1 MLVDLAAPRK
11 SVGLRAPSPRHFASR
26 RDKSRRYGVPRTTVS
41 TRPTSHKYHFYP
53 PSPMPKLRLED
64 LTDLKGQRALVRV
77 DFNVPL
83 SDDTPRR
90 VEDDTRIRAA
100 LPTIRHLVDAGAKV
114 VLMSHL
120 GRPKGMPDD
129 QFSLEPAADHLATL
143 IEAPVE
149 FVPATV
155 GSDVEKA
162 VNEMADG
169 SVLVL
174 ENTRFHMGE
183 KGNDASFSQALA
195 SIADVYINDAF
206 GTAHR
211 AHASTAGITEY
222 VEHSA
227 MGLLLEREVHYLSGV
242 LEDPAQPFV
251 AVIGGAKVSD
261 KIGVIESL
269 LPKVDRLLIGGAM
282 SYTFLK
288 ALGTG
293 IGDSLVEDDK
303 LEMAKE
309 VYARAEGKIV
319 LPSDHHVAAS
329 FSEQA
334 DRKVVGGDIPDGMMG
349 LDIGPETTE
358 RYQETV
364 REARTVI
371 WNGPM
376 GVFEMEPFAT
386 GTLAIA
392 EALKQA
398 TESGATT
405 VVGGGDSV
413 AAITQMGYDD
423 DVSHVSTG
431 GGAMLELL
439 EGKTLPGIAALS
451 EA

>member
-1 MLVDLAAPRK
+1 
-11 SVGLRAPSPRHFASR
+11 
-26 RDKSRRYGVPRTTVS
+26 
-41 TRPTSHKYHFYP
+41 
-53 PSPMPKLRLED
+53 MPKLKLSD
-64 LTDLKGQRALVRV
+64 LDVRGKRVLVRV

-83 SDDTPRR
+83 SGDSPRR
-90 VEDDTRIRAA
+90 VTDDTRIRAA
-100 LPTIRHLVDAGAKV
+100 LPTIRHLTEGGAKV
-114 VLMSHL
+114 ILASHL

-129 QFSLEPAADHLATL
+129 AFSLKPAADHLATL
-143 IEAPVE
+143 VDAPVT

-155 GSDVEKA
+155 GSDVDQA
-162 VNEMADG
+162 VEDLGEGAI
-169 SVLVL
+169 LVL

-183 KGNDASFSQALA
+183 KGNDASFSKALA
-195 SIADVYINDAF
+195 STADLYVNDAF
-206 GTAHR
+206 GSAHR
-211 AHASTAGITEY
+211 AHASTAGVTEY
-222 VEHSA
+222 VEQSA
-227 MGLLLEREVHYLSGV
+227 MGLLLEREVQYLSGV
-242 LEDPAQPFV
+242 LEAPEKPFV

-261 KIGVIESL
+261 KIGVIENL
-269 LPKVDRLLIGGAM
+269 LPRVDKLLIGGAM

-288 ALGTG
+288 ALGKS

-303 LEMAKE
+303 LPLAKD
-309 VYARAEGKIV
+309 VYERAGGKIA
-319 LPSDHHVAAS
+319 LPTDHHCATA
-329 FSEQA
+329 FSLEA
-334 DRKVVGGDIPDGMMG
+334 EREVVEGDIPGGMMG

-358 RYQETV
+358 AYQSAV

-376 GVFEMEPFAT
+376 GVFEMEPFAK

-392 EALKQA
+392 EALKSA

-413 AAITQMGYDD
+413 AAVTQMGYDD

-439 EGKTLPGIAALS
+439 EGKTLPGVAALS